1 MRNSTKSVIILCS
14 INVMAKLGSNED
26 IQVGAL
32 EKICLVM
39 DCKMDDILDIVPDK
53 ESCWK
58 EVYI

>member
-1 MRNSTKSVIILCS
+1 
-14 INVMAKLGSNED
+14 MAKLGSNED